1 MSDTTTPPA
10 AAAAPAV
17 TSERLTGTVAK
28 WLNHRGIGFITPD
41 GQEAEVG
48 KDFLVHY
55 SNIKQEPDDGF
66 KSLSEGSAVEFET
79 TEDPKNPDKLIAVNV
94 TGIGGTNCENF
105 RGRKNRNN
113 AASGEGGAGAN
124 AAPKEPFVAGTQ
136 LFISNLAEDC
146 NWRDLKDHFKQHGE
160 VKRADVFKKGGM
172 GTIRYERVEDANSA
186 IELLNGTDFQGSTI
200 EVRVDKKAK

>member
-1 MSDTTTPPA
+1 MS
-10 AAAAPAV
+10 
-17 TSERLTGTVAK
+17 SERQTGVVAK

-66 KSLSEGSAVEFET
+66 KSLAEGTKVEFET
-79 TEDPKNPDKLIAVNV
+79 TEDPKNPSKLIAINV
-94 TGIGGTNCENF
+94 TGVGGGNCENY
-105 RGRKNRNN
+105 RGRRRNN
-113 AASGEGGAGAN
+113 SGAPGAPGGGA
-124 AAPKEPFVAGTQ
+124 PVEREPIVPGTQ
-136 LFISNLAEDC
+136 LFVGNLAKDC
-146 NWRDLKDHFKQHGE
+146 NWRDLKDHFKQCGD

-172 GTIRYERVEDANSA
+172 GTIRYGSVDDANAA
-186 IELLNGTDFQGSTI
+186 IEKFNGTDFQGSTI